1 MAYSREEFKAL
12 VQRLREGSEDAAREL
27 VAEYEDMVRD
37 SVREWLDRQPRPSA
51 LDSADFSQMVFLSFF
66 RRLDEYDFDTPE
78 KLAGLLLT
86 MSRNKVVRER
96 RRSSAQ
102 KRDASREVP
111 LEKLPGGGSQLPDK
125 KPTLTE
131 LAVCK
136 EYWDHQVARAPE
148 KYRQIVDLRFAGHT
162 YNEIGQI
169 VHLAADSVRH
179 IMHRIFNLLMERYG
193 ITDAREQGAASWEQG
208 ELRLTFD

>member
-12 VQRLREGSEDAAREL
+12 VQRLREGSEDAARRL

-136 EYWDHQVARAPE
+136 EYWDHQVARG
-148 KYRQIVDLRFAGHT
+148 AGKIPANRRSAFRGT
-162 YNEIGQI
+162 
-169 VHLAADSVRH
+169 HLQRNRPNRPPCRGFGPARHASNLQSAHGTIRHNGTRGSREPRAGSRENSV
-179 IMHRIFNLLMERYG
+179 
-193 ITDAREQGAASWEQG
+193 
-208 ELRLTFD
+208 